1 MAISDILLIKNQLI
15 TLLGGRKISLKT
27 NELLVKAGPL
37 KGIMENESYSTTKL
51 INLKID
57 STESSQNPC
66 RA

>member
-37 KGIMENESYSTTKL
+37 KGIMENESYSTIKL
-51 INLKID
+51 II
-57 STESSQNPC
+57 
-66 RA
+66 